1 MKRFV
6 PLLIAVLMVV
16 SVSGAFAQ
24 TTDDIASLDTFKSA
38 FTNFSDEFARSLPMN
53 SMIGL
58 NWSDAYIGQL
68 LPIPSFGVGITSG
81 FTTIPA
87 SVFTDLTSDLGI
99 TVGGGIGDLPS
110 VGIPLPGYA
119 LDARLGGLVIPFD
132 VGLKFG
138 TIGSLELGDVEAEYT
153 NFGIDFRY
161 AVLDGGILPKVSVGL
176 GYNRLSGRVATPL
189 GLGTTTIGSVPYP
202 GGTGEAEVL
211 LSDPKL
217 DVDWTANVIDLK
229 AQVSKSFLI
238 IEPHFGLGAAFG
250 SAETNAGLKST
261 VSATDSVSGTPVD
274 LATLESLSGISLSE
288 QGVSLGSD
296 VSTFSLRAFGGASL
310 NLALLRF
317 DLGVMYNLTS
327 GSLGGTLGA
336 RIQL

>member
-6 PLLIAVLMVV
+6 PLLIAVFMVV

-24 TTDDIASLDTFKSA
+24 ADEVASLETFKSA
-38 FTNFSDEFARSLPMN
+38 FSTFSDEFARSLPMN

-58 NWSDAYIGQL
+58 NWSDAYIGQI

-81 FTTIPA
+81 MTTIPA

-99 TVGGGIGDLPS
+99 TVDGGIGDLPS

-119 LDARLGGLVIPFD
+119 FDARVGGFLIPFD

-138 TIGSLELGDVEAEYT
+138 TIGNLEVGDVEAEYT
-153 NFGIDFRY
+153 NFGVDFRY
-161 AVLDGGILPKVSVGL
+161 AVLDGGILPKVSVGI
-176 GYNRLSGRVATPL
+176 GYNRLSGRIITPL
-189 GLGTTTIGSVPYP
+189 GLGDTTIASVSYPDGSGSADVI
-202 GGTGEAEVL
+202 

-217 DVDWTANVIDLK
+217 DFDWAANVIDLK

-250 SAETNAGLKST
+250 GAETNAGLKST
-261 VSATDSVSGTPVD
+261 VRAEDATSGTAVD
-274 LATLESLSGISLSE
+274 IAALESLAGISLTE
-288 QGVSLGSD
+288 AGVSLGTD

-310 NLALLRF
+310 NLVILRL
-317 DLGVMYNLTS
+317 DLGMMYNLTS
-327 GSLGGTLGA
+327 GSLGGTVGA

>member
-24 TTDDIASLDTFKSA
+24 TDEIASLDTFKSA

-119 LDARLGGLVIPFD
+119 FDARVGGIGIPFD

-161 AVLDGGILPKVSVGL
+161 AVLDGGVLPKVSVGL

-189 GLGTTTIGSVPYP
+189 GLGSTTITSVDVP
-202 GGTGEAEVL
+202 GGNPADVL

-217 DVDWTANVIDLK
+217 DFDWTANVIDLK

-250 SAETNAGLKST
+250 SAETNAGLKSS
-261 VSATDSVSGTPVD
+261 VSAVDTVTGNPVD
-274 LATLESLSGISLSE
+274 LTDLQALSGISLTE
-288 QGVSLGSD
+288 AGVSFGSD

>member
-6 PLLIAVLMVV
+6 PLMIAVLMVV

-99 TVGGGIGDLPS
+99 TVGSGIGDLPS

-119 LDARLGGLVIPFD
+119 FDARLGGLVIPFD

-161 AVLDGGILPKVSVGL
+161 AVLDGGVLPKVSVGL
-176 GYNRLSGRVATPL
+176 GYNRLSGRVETPL
-189 GLGTTTIGSVPYP
+189 GLGTTTIGSVPTTD
-202 GGTGEAEVL
+202 GGTAEVL

-217 DVDWTANVIDLK
+217 DFDWTANVIDLK

-261 VSATDSVSGTPVD
+261 VSVPDAGVD
-274 LATLESLSGISLSE
+274 LADLEALSGISLTE